1 MRGSAM
7 TLDEFC
13 SLASKILRPDA
24 PTTWDHSDDDMNAKA
39 RMIPDGVVPKAA
51 AVLVGVLENGGASLL
66 LTQRKATL
74 SKHGGQIAFPGG
86 RMDAGETP
94 LQAAL
99 REAFEETGLE
109 QRFVEPLGYL
119 DGYLTVTGYF
129 VVPVVARI
137 LPGFVLTPQ
146 VDEVDEIFDVPLGF
160 LLDARNRETQ
170 SRQWNGLT
178 RSYYVYPYEQRHIW
192 GATAGMIKN
201 LSDRFE
207 HAEA

>member
-1 MRGSAM
+1 MSGI
-7 TLDEFC
+7 TLADFLARAPKLLRANPPATW
-13 SLASKILRPDA
+13 SL
-24 PTTWDHSDDDMNAKA
+24 SDDAMNSKA
-39 RMIPDGVVPKAA
+39 QMIPAGAAPKRA
-51 AVLVGVLENGGASLL
+51 AVLVGILDNAGPSVL
-66 LTQRKATL
+66 LTRRNGNL
-74 SKHGGQIAFPGG
+74 SKHAGQIAFPGG

-99 REAFEETGLE
+99 READEETGLE

-137 LPGFVLTPQ
+137 LPGYIFSLQ
-146 VDEVDEIFDVPLGF
+146 ADEVDDIFDVPLSF

-170 SRQWNGLT
+170 SQEWKGMT
-178 RSYYVYPYEQRHIW
+178 RNYYVYPYGARNIW
-192 GATAGMIKN
+192 GATAGIIKN